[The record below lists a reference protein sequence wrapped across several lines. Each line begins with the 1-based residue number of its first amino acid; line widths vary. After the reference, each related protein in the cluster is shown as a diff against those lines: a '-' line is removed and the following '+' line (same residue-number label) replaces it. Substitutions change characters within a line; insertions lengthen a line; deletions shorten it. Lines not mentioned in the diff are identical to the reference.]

1 MVFDGPRHT
10 GASAA
15 LPEGEHGCC
24 DTVMPLNDALESVN
38 VTPATGLISKLNI
51 VYNDLVGKYTVLT
64 ESIRSWSKVNDL
76 ESSISRKVYD
86 HLQKICDLLFEK
98 R

>member
-1 MVFDGPRHT
+1 MVFDGPSHT

-15 LPEGEHGCC
+15 LPEGDHTCC

-51 VYNDLVGKYTVLT
+51 IYNDLVGKYTVLT
-64 ESIRSWSKVNDL
+64 ESIRSWSKVNYH
-76 ESSISRKVYD
+76 ESKYITKS
-86 HLQKICDLLFEK
+86 K
-98 R
+98 RSFTENIRSFI